1 MDHNKSKTNDASRRR
16 FLQGAAGLSALG
28 ATGAIGA
35 APLPGRVRRQRND
48 ALGTPAD
55 GAIERAAAV
64 ADLKIQAAQAQEQAT
79 LALPP
84 QPRNDD
90 ETRYAG
96 EGFYGSFYK
105 SLPQNEFGE
114 VDARAFKRLQVA
126 MATGAERDFSR
137 LVLAPTANRPLAN
150 PQGAF
155 AVQFAGLDSHAT
167 RMPAAPAFA
176 SATTAAEM
184 GEVYW
189 QGLTRDVPFLHYD
202 ADPSIANAVADVNRF
217 SATVGPK
224 VAGSVTPRTLF
235 RGETPGDLNGP
246 FISQFLLKDIPYGPS
261 VIEQRYGVPQAGADF
276 MTDTASCVGV
286 QRGEFPGVEMSF
298 DAEPRYIYNNRA
310 LGEYVHTD
318 VLFQA
323 YFNAAL
329 ILLSLG
335 PQALDQN
342 HPYRG
347 ISTQGPFTSFGGP
360 FVLQMLTY
368 VSNLSLNGAWYQ
380 KWRVHRRLRPEA
392 YGLRVDNV
400 LAGRR
405 SYEVHP
411 DILNAEALQVT
422 QARHGTALLPM
433 AYPEGSPCHPA
444 YPAGH
449 ATIAGACVTV
459 LKAFFDESF
468 ILPDTVQA
476 DATGLS
482 LVPYGESALTLGG
495 ELDKLANNVALGRDA
510 AGVHYRS
517 DGVYGLDVGEQQAIT
532 LLKEYAAASNEP
544 FDGFRL
550 TKFDGT
556 TVTLGA

>member
-1 MDHNKSKTNDASRRR
+1 MDQDKPKTNDTSRRR
-16 FLQGAAGLSALG
+16 FLQGAASLSALG

-35 APLPGRVRRQRND
+35 APAAGRLQRTRND
-48 ALGTPAD
+48 SLSPPAD
-55 GAIERAAAV
+55 GALERAAAV
-64 ADLKIQAAQAQEQAT
+64 ADLKIQAAQDQEQAT
-79 LALPP
+79 LDLPP
-84 QPRNDD
+84 QPVNDD
-90 ETRYAG
+90 EALYADQ
-96 EGFYGSFYK
+96 GFYGSFYK
-105 SLPQNEFGE
+105 SLPQNDFGE
-114 VDARAFKRLQVA
+114 VDPRAFKRLQVA
-126 MATGAERDFSR
+126 MATGAERDFRR

-155 AVQFAGLDSHAT
+155 AVQLAGLDSHAT

-189 QGLTRDVPFLHYD
+189 QGLTRDVPFMDYD
-202 ADPSIANAVADVNRF
+202 DDPAIAGAVADVNRF

-224 VAGSVTPRTLF
+224 VAGNVTPRTLF

-246 FISQFLLKDIPYGPS
+246 FVSQFLLKDVPYGPS
-261 VIEQRYGVPQAGADF
+261 VIEQRYGVPQAGEDF
-276 MTDTASCVGV
+276 MTDTASCIGV
-286 QRGEFPGVEMSF
+286 QRGEFPGVEMTF
-298 DAEPRYIYNNRA
+298 DAQPRYIYNNRA

-329 ILLSLG
+329 ILLGLG
-335 PQALDQN
+335 PAALDQN

-347 ISTQGPFTSFGGP
+347 IGTQGPFTSFGGP
-360 FVLQMLTY
+360 FVLQMLTFA
-368 VSNLSLNGAWYQ
+368 SNLALNGAWYQ

-392 YGLRVDNV
+392 YGLRVHNT
-400 LAGRR
+400 LAGLR
-405 SYEVHP
+405 SYDLHP
-411 DILNAEALQVT
+411 DILNAEALQET
-422 QARHGTALLPM
+422 QSRNGTALLPM

-476 DATGLS
+476 DATGLN
-482 LVPYGESALTLGG
+482 LVPYADTALTLGG
-495 ELDKLANNVALGRDA
+495 ELNKLANNVALGRDA

-517 DGVYGLDVGEQQAIT
+517 DGVYGLEVGEQQAMT
-532 LLKEYAAASNEP
+532 LLTEYAAASNEP
-544 FDGFRL
+544 FDGFTL

-556 TVTLGA
+556 TVTLGR